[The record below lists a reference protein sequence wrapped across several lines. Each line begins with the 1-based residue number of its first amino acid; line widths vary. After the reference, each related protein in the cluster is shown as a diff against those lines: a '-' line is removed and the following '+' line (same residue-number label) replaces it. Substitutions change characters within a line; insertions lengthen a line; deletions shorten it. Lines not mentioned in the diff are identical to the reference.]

1 MKLSRSNAACF
12 LLNEEHIYKKED
24 TKEDGDY
31 ISDFYIIAT
40 NVAEITSE
48 EKHLFKLTDS

>member
-1 MKLSRSNAACF
+1 MRLSRSYAACF
-12 LLNEEHIYKKED
+12 LLYENIYIYED

-48 EKHLFKLTDS
+48 EEHLFKLTDS

>member
-1 MKLSRSNAACF
+1 MLLAFSYMKN
-12 LLNEEHIYKKED
+12 IYIYED

-48 EKHLFKLTDS
+48 KEHLFKLTDS